1 MIKTFHHKVASKSD
15 KSQNLEDDAS
25 SSLQSSSGSPKVKQF
40 FGVAS
45 SRNKNDES
53 AASEESL
60 KDSSKSE
67 NGFSN
72 QGVDRKPSVLFSN
85 KIKSIQS
92 DVVDIDESLI
102 QRIELLCEKEFNG
115 LVLSKGEHLIIS
127 NIKSAINFD
136 DPSCQIEFGS
146 QLSKRFQDVQGF
158 LSDYA
163 KIGKVDRILELGK
176 VIIELA
182 KSIDINIFNPNKI
195 STKISSFLGS
205 KKQKIRKLKFEFDS
219 VSDRIDL
226 RINRIFD
233 NLNET
238 HTTLDEFRKWSQEL
252 SKLQSE
258 VRLNIIALT
267 LIIESRS
274 GIDSQINRDLPELF
288 RDGNKEALKR
298 WDRKLNNLKALG
310 QSIELTFPQMEL
322 YTSNL
327 VTSFERLEE
336 IKVNII
342 QVWKQQFLSV
352 IAVDESNDATIY
364 YELNDIQE
372 TLIKNI
378 EDLQ

>member
-15 KSQNLEDDAS
+15 KRQNLEDDAS

-45 SRNKNDES
+45 SRNKHDES
-53 AASEESL
+53 PASEESL
-60 KDSSKSE
+60 KESIKSE
-67 NGFSN
+67 NGSSN

-352 IAVDESNDATIY
+352 IAVDESNDATMY
-364 YELNDIQE
+364 YELNDIQQ

>member
-45 SRNKNDES
+45 SRNKHDES
-53 AASEESL
+53 PASEESL
-60 KDSSKSE
+60 KESIKSE
-67 NGFSN
+67 NGSSN

-205 KKQKIRKLKFEFDS
+205 KKQKIRKLKFEF
-219 VSDRIDL
+219 
-226 RINRIFD
+226 
-233 NLNET
+233 
-238 HTTLDEFRKWSQEL
+238 
-252 SKLQSE
+252 
-258 VRLNIIALT
+258 
-267 LIIESRS
+267 
-274 GIDSQINRDLPELF
+274 
-288 RDGNKEALKR
+288 
-298 WDRKLNNLKALG
+298 
-310 QSIELTFPQMEL
+310 
-322 YTSNL
+322 
-327 VTSFERLEE
+327 
-336 IKVNII
+336 
-342 QVWKQQFLSV
+342 
-352 IAVDESNDATIY
+352 
-364 YELNDIQE
+364 
-372 TLIKNI
+372 
-378 EDLQ
+378 